1 MKVVKNSIKYFFKTD
16 WSKWIIVFL
25 FFISLLSLGA
35 YRDIVDLFTA
45 LLRSYSDNSFIAFI
59 FLILAVNTL
68 YLYKTLFY
76 SNNYLIRTNNRF
88 KYLKYTLLTNL
99 IISFI
104 YYLISFLFVLL
115 FALFKIKG
123 GIDLNII
130 FNYSIPGYLYF
141 LYHYFKVFIILF
153 VILNISRYILLT
165 FKSLTYV
172 AFIFILIL
180 FIINFNFPISLDP
193 NAIYKFN
200 ILFPYYFFP
209 LNFNS
214 LKVDATYLLGELCIL
229 YSFNIILKN
238 YYLYIKKVKFKLLNL
253 KFLKLEYYNFI
264 KDNIKY
270 FILFFIIEAFM
281 ILTYSFLTPNN
292 NVMYFSLNLIKAQND
307 IFIILNKLFS
317 ILFIIFIII
326 LNLKYIYGYGKA
338 YLILRTDN
346 KKVLFFVILSI
357 ILNILFINLFLLFIG
372 IIISFIRG
380 LNISFNFNT
389 FVNILFLEI
398 YIGLLINFI
407 FYNKYRILCFFSL
420 IFIIL
425 FIISFK
431 LQLIN
436 ILLFAIILLLSVK
449 LLKIQD
455 ME

>member
-68 YLYKTLFY
+68 YLYKTFFN

-115 FALFKIKG
+115 FTLFKIKG

-130 FNYSIPGYLYF
+130 FNYSKPGYLYF
-141 LYHYFKVFIILF
+141 LYHYFKV
-153 VILNISRYILLT
+153 
-165 FKSLTYV
+165 
-172 AFIFILIL
+172 

-200 ILFPYYFFP
+200 ILF
-209 LNFNS
+209 
-214 LKVDATYLLGELCIL
+214 
-229 YSFNIILKN
+229 
-238 YYLYIKKVKFKLLNL
+238 
-253 KFLKLEYYNFI
+253 
-264 KDNIKY
+264 
-270 FILFFIIEAFM
+270 
-281 ILTYSFLTPNN
+281 
-292 NVMYFSLNLIKAQND
+292 
-307 IFIILNKLFS
+307 
-317 ILFIIFIII
+317 
-326 LNLKYIYGYGKA
+326 
-338 YLILRTDN
+338 
-346 KKVLFFVILSI
+346 
-357 ILNILFINLFLLFIG
+357 
-372 IIISFIRG
+372 
-380 LNISFNFNT
+380 
-389 FVNILFLEI
+389 LEI
-398 YIGLLINFI
+398 YVGLLINFI
-407 FYNKYRILCFFSL
+407 FYNKYRILCFFIL
-420 IFIIL
+420 PFIIL

-436 ILLFAIILLLSVK
+436 ILLFVIILLLSVK